1 MERPVFNLP
10 VKIFKMHDDV
20 VEPSY
25 GSEKAIGLDIR
36 AHITRCDPFV
46 RGLAIQP
53 GRRVTIPTGIKM
65 AFYEEGWYAR
75 IAPRSG
81 LAVKHGVD
89 VLAGVIDSD
98 YRGEI
103 KVVLVNLGK
112 QPVVI
117 KHGEKIAQIIFES
130 ADRADIEFVATEAEL
145 GNTARGE
152 GGFGSTGQW

>member
-1 MERPVFNLP
+1 MFELP
-10 VKIFKMHDDV
+10 VKMFKMYDDV

-46 RGLAIQP
+46 RELVIQP
-53 GRRVTIPTGIKM
+53 GRRIAIPTGIKM
-65 AFYEEGWYAR
+65 AFYEAGWYAR

-89 VLAGVIDSD
+89 VMAGVIDSD

-103 KVVLVNLGK
+103 MVVLVNLGQ

-130 ADRADIEFVATEAEL
+130 ADRADIKFVATEADL
-145 GNTARGE
+145 GITERGE
-152 GGFGSTGQW
+152 GGFGSTGRW

>member
-1 MERPVFNLP
+1 MFELP
-10 VKIFKMHDDV
+10 VKMFKMYDDV

-46 RGLAIQP
+46 RELAIQP
-53 GRRVTIPTGIKM
+53 GRHIAIPTGIKM
-65 AFYEEGWYAR
+65 AFYEAGWYAR

-89 VLAGVIDSD
+89 VMAGVIDAD

-103 KVVLVNLGK
+103 MVVLVNHGQ

-130 ADRADIEFVATEAEL
+130 ADRADIKFVATEAEL
-145 GNTARGE
+145 GNTERGE

>member
-1 MERPVFNLP
+1 MERPVFTLP

-20 VEPSY
+20 VDPSY
-25 GSEKAIGLDIR
+25 GSEKAIGLDIS
-36 AHITRCDPFV
+36 AYIKRCDPSV
-46 RGLAIQP
+46 RELAIQP

-65 AFYEEGWYAR
+65 AFEEGWYAR

-89 VLAGVIDSD
+89 VLAGVIDAD

-103 KVVLVNLGK
+103 MVVLVNLGQ

-117 KHGEKIAQIIFES
+117 KHGERIAQIIFES
-130 ADRADIEFVATEAEL
+130 ADRADIKFIAAEAEL